1 MAVLRR
7 LAEAALLESANAGV
21 VSRRLAE
28 AALLESA
35 NAGVTLSHFLLYC
48 RPSEQEQSSEHFV
61 SWAPRPSMLHV
72 ALGVRTVSS
81 WLQKVAMPLAFIVCL

>member
-1 MAVLRR
+1 MAVLKC
-7 LAEAALLESANAGV
+7 LADAALLESANAGV

-48 RPSEQEQSSEHFV
+48 RPGEQEQSSEHFV
-61 SWAPRPSMLHV
+61 PWAPRPSMV
-72 ALGVRTVSS
+72 DFALGVRRVSS
-81 WLQKVAMPLAFIVCL
+81 WLQKVAMPLTFIVCL